1 MERLGIIGGTFD
13 PIHLAHVYIAE
24 VAKAALNLD
33 RVIFMVA
40 GSPPHK
46 TNKQISDADV
56 RYKMTEFAIM
66 NKEGLEV
73 SDYEIKEQGLSYT
86 YKTLE
91 HLNNSNRELYFI
103 TGGDCL
109 MNIESWRNVPEILS
123 LCQFVVVTRP
133 GVDNDKL
140 IKQRDYISSKYN
152 SNIVFLEVD
161 GINISSTE
169 IREKISKG
177 EDVSKYLNTE
187 VQKIIAD
194 NNLYKGE

>member
-24 VAKAALNLD
+24 VAKSALNLD
-33 RVIFMVA
+33 KVIFMIA

-46 TNKQISDADV
+46 TNKHISDANI
-56 RYKMTEFAIM
+56 RYKMTELAIM
-66 NKEGLEV
+66 NKEGLEA
-73 SDYEIKEQGLSYT
+73 SDYEIKKQGLSYT

-133 GVDNDKL
+133 GVDNNKL

-161 GINISSTE
+161 GIDISSTE

-177 EDVSKYLNTE
+177 EDVSSYLNAE
-187 VQKIIAD
+187 VQKLIED